1 MINDKRLIY
10 KKKWIKQM
18 NGMMCQCQYIKM
30 PEEQQP
36 AFVHYLI
43 YSHQSAII

>member
-10 KKKWIKQM
+10 KQELIMQK

-36 AFVHYLI
+36 AFVYHLI
-43 YSHQSAII
+43 YSHQSAFI